1 MADSLCVSPITGLY
15 RRFAEL
21 IHELAK
27 FGLVGAIAAVLD
39 LGGAAAL
46 HGAAGLGP
54 LVAKT
59 ISTVAAA
66 TFAYAGNRI
75 WTFRHRANAGLAREY
90 LIFFV
95 LNGIGLLIAL
105 LVIGFTEYSLGLH
118 GLLAYNVA
126 QVTGTA
132 IGTIFRY
139 WAYKKWVFLPHETPG
154 TQVPGPQPP
163 LPTRARV
170 PAHPMPQP
178 ARALSPASAR
188 GRLADTPGTRPPAR
202 LRGPAV
208 PVLTDVHDPDPG
220 EPVGVFFTPVR

>member
-27 FGLVGAIAAVLD
+27 FGLVGATAAVLD

-46 HGAAGLGP
+46 HGAVGLGP

-59 ISTVAAA
+59 ISTIMAA
-66 TFAYAGNRI
+66 TFAYAGNRM

-126 QVTGTA
+126 QVAGTG

-139 WAYKKWVFLPHETPG
+139 WAYKKWVFLPTEEPAAAAQTPLG
-154 TQVPGPQPP
+154 ARTAAPP
-163 LPTRARV
+163 HA
-170 PAHPMPQP
+170 MPQLP
-178 ARALSPASAR
+178 LARPRAPAR
-188 GRLADTPGTRPPAR
+188 GRLADMPGTGPTARPQ
-202 LRGPAV
+202 RGPAV
-208 PVLTDVHDPDPG
+208 PAITDIHDPDSG
-220 EPVGVFFTPVR
+220 DPVGVFFTRVR

>member
-1 MADSLCVSPITGLY
+1 MADSLCVSPITPLY
-15 RRFAEL
+15 RRFAVL

-27 FGLVGAIAAVLD
+27 FGVVGGTAAMLD

-59 ISTVAAA
+59 LSAIVAA
-66 TFAYAGNRI
+66 TFAYAGNRM
-75 WTFRHRANAGLAREY
+75 WTFRHRANAGLARQY

-126 QVTGTA
+126 QVTGTG
-132 IGTIFRY
+132 IGTIFRF
-139 WAYKKWVFLPHETPG
+139 WAYKKWVFLPAEAPAAA
-154 TQVPGPQPP
+154 PAP
-163 LPTRARV
+163 LNARAPA
-170 PAHPMPQP
+170 PAHAMPRP
-178 ARALSPASAR
+178 AHARPHASTR
-188 GRLADTPGTRPPAR
+188 GRLAGMPGTRPPAHPG
-202 LRGPAV
+202 RGPAV
-208 PVLTDVHDPDPG
+208 PAITDVQDPGPG
-220 EPVGVFFTPVR
+220 EPVGVFTRVR